1 MSVGNTGCAM
11 VPPVFEIQYAAIGY
25 NNAIM
30 LQYDYNFEQN
40 PQSVPPFLGA
50 DVAGPIANLL
60 QAVYAAVRIDLGNPS
75 PNNFILHPSAMNN
88 TIIPIFAA
96 TPYSSN
102 ISSRVAS
109 LYDIWAHPNATLQ
122 QFLPV
127 TLDGPA
133 HIQAA
138 YPCRIQTRKRTG
150 SLIISV
156 LVATLSM
163 FSGGWALFMIIA
175 TLLAKRED
183 PSGTY
188 FSHTMIEGEVVE
200 GLFAANRCVGH
211 GDGDGTAA
219 GPHWRDYQA
228 VDDRRPASRT
238 ESLSLKSLTKDH
250 VYEPVNLV

>member
-1 MSVGNTGCAM
+1 MSVGDTGCATL
-11 VPPVFEIQYAAIGY
+11 PPVFLIQYAASGF

-30 LQYDYNFEQN
+30 LQYDYTVEKD

-60 QAVYAAVRIDLGNPS
+60 QTVYAAVRIDLGNPS
-75 PNNFILHPSAMNN
+75 PNNFILHPSAMND
-88 TIIPIFAA
+88 TIIPIFAG

-102 ISSRVAS
+102 MSSRVS
-109 LYDIWAHPNATLQ
+109 PLYDIWAHPNATLQ

-127 TLDGPA
+127 TVNGAA

-138 YPCRIQTRKRTG
+138 YPCRVQTRKRAG

-175 TLLAKRED
+175 TLLAKREG
-183 PSGTY
+183 PSSTY
-188 FSHTMIEGEVVE
+188 FRHDVVK
-200 GLFAANRCVGH
+200 AI
-211 GDGDGTAA
+211 
-219 GPHWRDYQA
+219 
-228 VDDRRPASRT
+228 
-238 ESLSLKSLTKDH
+238 
-250 VYEPVNLV
+250 